1 MNKRMREIMATIED
15 KTAQAKAFM
24 VEGENKDVERAA
36 SVMEEVKALRAEFEV
51 ERAISEAEADE
62 VPDEGIAKAVKPD
75 MVAEFAKA
83 ARAGFRNVTATAQTE
98 GVPKDGGYAVPED
111 IVARIQQRRDA
122 EFSLRNLVSVEPVK
136 TLTGAR
142 TFRKRASMTGFSLV
156 SEAGTIGQMQAM
168 EFERVEYTVKK
179 YAGYMPVTD
188 ELLADAD
195 ASLVSNITDWI
206 GDEARAT
213 DNANIIAVIGTPATD
228 LANYDGIKHAINV
241 TLGQAFAPTTHIVT
255 NDDGLNYLDTLKDEN
270 KRYLLSPDP
279 VNPMQ
284 MRLAVGSRM
293 VPIDVV
299 PNAVMPTPESGNI
312 PFIVGDLKEGIVL
325 FDRQSVNIKMSD
337 SASVTAFNAFEQ
349 DMTLFRAIL
358 REDVKVKDAA
368 AFVAGYI
375 NPSSAAAADSGS
387 GDSSNAGGGSS
398 NAGGDSGN

>member
-62 VPDEGIAKAVKPD
+62 VPDEGVAKTSKPD
-75 MVAEFAKA
+75 TVAEFAKA
-83 ARAGFRNVTATAQTE
+83 ARAGFRNVSATATAQTE

-122 EFSLRNLVSVEPVK
+122 EFSLRSLVSVEPVK
-136 TLTGAR
+136 TLSGAR

-156 SEAGTIGQMQAM
+156 SEAGTIGQMQNM

-195 ASLVSNITDWI
+195 LSLVSTITDWI

-279 VNPMQ
+279 ANPMQ

-299 PNAVMPTPESGNI
+299 PNAVMPTPVSGNI
-312 PFIVGDLKEGIVL
+312 PFIIGDLKEGIVL

-375 NPSSAAAADSGS
+375 KPATEAN
-387 GDSSNAGGGSS
+387 
-398 NAGGDSGN
+398 SGN